1 MCWTIWQAVVPFID
15 VEMMKMVLR
24 DKGKDVQN
32 KTVLQASIL
41 SARLLDNGVHTC
53 AKSAALI
60 STNC

>member
-1 MCWTIWQAVVPFID
+1 
-15 VEMMKMVLR
+15 MVLR

-41 SARLLDNGVHTC
+41 SARLLGNGVHTC
-53 AKSAALI
+53 AKSAALT